1 MIFRKCTQLSFTSI
15 SHQYLYFLPTEVF
28 NLTINAHTQ
37 QGGERKRDDIRT
49 MLQKV
54 VKITTD
60 I

>member
-1 MIFRKCTQLSFTSI
+1 MIFRKYTQLSFTYI
-15 SHQYLYFLPTEVF
+15 SYQYLYILPTEVF
-28 NLTINAHTQ
+28 NLTINVHIQ
-37 QGGERKRDDIRT
+37 QGEEMKRDDIGT

>member
-1 MIFRKCTQLSFTSI
+1 MIFRKYTQLSFIYI
-15 SHQYLYFLPTEVF
+15 SYQYLYILPTEVF
-28 NLTINAHTQ
+28 NLTINVHIQ
-37 QGGERKRDDIRT
+37 QGEEMKRDDIGT